1 MAFHNSIQNYG
12 GGGLYLHRLLVSLID
27 PDVKNTN
34 NTFISNVGETRFCM
48 DHRIFFLIKRIK
60 TFVGDST

>member
-1 MAFHNSIQNYG
+1 M

-27 PDVKNTN
+27 SDVKNTN